1 MPAQMEEHM
10 ASQRASTSRL
20 LSEAGFAA
28 ASCLVCSVALA
39 QPLVVRVNPR
49 LAERGVLMF
58 GNESGTIQTLFE
70 TGPRYSEP
78 SGVRVG
84 RGSQIPAW
92 LELGSFQNVAVP
104 GLNPVGYYGY
114 YISPDDRAVVVD
126 LDSRRVVKVIQP

>member
-1 MPAQMEEHM
+1 MM
-10 ASQRASTSRL
+10 ASRPSFL
-20 LSEAGFAA
+20 PVLSGAA
-28 ASCLVCSVALA
+28 LTAVSCLACSIALA

-49 LAERGVLMF
+49 LAEQGVLMF
-58 GNESGTIQTLFE
+58 GNEPGTIQTLFD

-84 RGSQIPAW
+84 RGSPIPAW
-92 LELGSFQNVAVP
+92 VELGSFQNVAVP

-126 LDSRRVVKVIQP
+126 LDSRRVVRVIHP

>member
-1 MPAQMEEHM
+1 MTSPRSCA
-10 ASQRASTSRL
+10 RAALFGTAL
-20 LSEAGFAA
+20 TA
-28 ASCLVCSVALA
+28 ASCLVCSIALA
-39 QPLVVRVNPR
+39 QPLVVRVNAR
-49 LAERGVLMF
+49 LAEQGVLMS
-58 GNESGTIQTLFE
+58 GNEPGTIQTLFD

-92 LELGSFQNVAVP
+92 VELGSFQNVAVP

-126 LDSRRVVKVIQP
+126 LDSRRVVRVIHP